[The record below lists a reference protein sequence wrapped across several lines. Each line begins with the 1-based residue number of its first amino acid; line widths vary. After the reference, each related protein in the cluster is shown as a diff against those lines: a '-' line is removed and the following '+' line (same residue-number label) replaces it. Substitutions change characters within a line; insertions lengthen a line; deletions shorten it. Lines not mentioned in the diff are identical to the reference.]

1 MTIMLNTLAEIKQLK
16 GAVDKNRARSLTLC
30 RTPLLSNITN
40 ISETSKITHSEK
52 KNWTQTL

>member
-30 RTPLLSNITN
+30 RTPLLSNIMN